1 MGGYSGSPECCSH
14 TRPVSGDCHYLP
26 SFPTPNPAIA
36 PPLPHTCISQSEI
49 PPYLHANI
57 AGLQRCSQSHSD
69 YGVGAAND
77 GVLQL
82 AEGQDVYQLLGS
94 PYQDLW
100 LHWLDEGNEAYK
112 QQAKNSNQERL
123 DFVRSVVAAAA
134 SSAVASQN
142 GSTEPKDNAASAN
155 TTALPKVS
163 IRARPKRAW

>member
-1 MGGYSGSPECCSH
+1 MGGYPGSTECCRH
-14 TRPVSGDCHYLP
+14 TCSISGDCPPPPP
-26 SFPTPNPAIA
+26 SWPVNFCNILACLLHRPTCLITY
-36 PPLPHTCISQSEI
+36 HTLRIMVVMAFAQQI
-49 PPYLHANI
+49 
-57 AGLQRCSQSHSD
+57 
-69 YGVGAAND
+69 D

-134 SSAVASQN
+134 ASNTAASQS
-142 GSTEPKDNAASAN
+142 GSAEPTDNAASAN
-155 TTALPKVS
+155 TQELPKVS
-163 IRARPKRAW
+163 AKLTGWC

>member
-1 MGGYSGSPECCSH
+1 M
-14 TRPVSGDCHYLP
+14 
-26 SFPTPNPAIA
+26 
-36 PPLPHTCISQSEI
+36 
-49 PPYLHANI
+49 
-57 AGLQRCSQSHSD
+57 
-69 YGVGAAND
+69 
-77 GVLQL
+77 QL

-123 DFVRSVVAAAA
+123 DFVRSVVATAA